1 MVFPRGNMYLS
12 TCMHK
17 KLIILFSLLILPFL
31 VKAQF
36 QAFKDSIIQI
46 SGITMTSDSLR
57 AIPAVSI
64 LVKGQGRGTISN
76 SQGVFSIVAFKG
88 DTLTFSA
95 VGFRKKDYKIPL
107 ELVGN
112 RFSVIQ
118 LMSEDTIYLSETI
131 IKPYPTRKE
140 FEKMF
145 VSMDIP
151 NDMYEIARKNN
162 DQARIRALARSIP
175 VDAGGAYNVYM
186 QKQQQ
191 SLYYAGQTP
200 PQNIFNPLAWAQFIE
215 SWKRGDFKRKD

>member
-1 MVFPRGNMYLS
+1 
-12 TCMHK
+12 MHK
-17 KLIILFSLLILPFL
+17 KLIILFSLLFLPFL
-31 VKAQF
+31 LRAQLK
-36 QAFKDSIIQI
+36 AFKDSIIQI
-46 SGITMTSDSLR
+46 SGITMTADSLR

-64 LVKGQGRGTISN
+64 LVKGQNRGTISN

-95 VGFRKKDYKIPL
+95 VGFRKKDYKIPVQL
-107 ELVGN
+107 AGN
-112 RFSVIQ
+112 SYSLIQ
-118 LMSEDTIYLSETI
+118 LLTEDTLYLAETVI
-131 IKPYPTRKE
+131 HPYPSRRE

-145 VSMDIP
+145 VNMDIP
-151 NDMYEIARKNN
+151 NDMYEVARKNN
-162 DQARIRALARSIP
+162 EQAKLRAMARYIP
-175 VDAGGAYNVYM
+175 VDGGGAYNVFM

>member
-1 MVFPRGNMYLS
+1 MR
-12 TCMHK
+12 K
-17 KLIILFSLLILPFL
+17 KFIILFSLLFLPFL
-31 VKAQF
+31 LRAQLK
-36 QAFKDSIIQI
+36 AFKDSIIQI
-46 SGITMTSDSLR
+46 SGITMTADSLR

-64 LVKGQGRGTISN
+64 LVKGQNRDTISN

-95 VGFRKKDYKIPL
+95 IGFRKKDYKIPVG
-107 ELVGN
+107 LVGN
-112 RFSVIQ
+112 SYSLIQ
-118 LMSEDTIYLSETI
+118 LMTEDTMYLAETVI
-131 IKPYPTRKE
+131 HPYPSRRE
-140 FEKMF
+140 FEKLF

-162 DQARIRALARSIP
+162 EQAKLRAMASSIP
-175 VDAGGAYNVYM
+175 IDGGGAYNVFM

>member
-1 MVFPRGNMYLS
+1 
-12 TCMHK
+12 MHK
-17 KLIILFSLLILPFL
+17 KLIILISLLFLPFL
-31 VKAQF
+31 LKAQLK
-36 QAFKDSIIQI
+36 AFKDSIIQI
-46 SGITMTSDSLR
+46 SGITMTADSLR

-64 LVKGQGRGTISN
+64 LVKGQNRGTISN

-88 DTLTFSA
+88 DTLLFSA

-107 ELVGN
+107 ELPGN
-112 RFSVIQ
+112 SYSLIQ
-118 LMSEDTIYLSETI
+118 LMAEDTMYLAETVI
-131 IKPYPTRKE
+131 HPYPNRRE

-145 VSMDIP
+145 VDMNIP
-151 NDMYEIARKNN
+151 NDMYEVARKNN
-162 DQARIRALARSIP
+162 EQAKLRAMARYIP
-175 VDAGGAYNVYM
+175 VDGGGAYNVFM

>member
-1 MVFPRGNMYLS
+1 MQ
-12 TCMHK
+12 K
-17 KLIILFSLLILPFL
+17 KLIILFALLALPFL

-95 VGFRKKDYKIPL
+95 VGFQKKNYKIPTD
-107 ELVGN
+107 LVGN

-131 IKPYPTRKE
+131 IKPYPSRRE

-162 DQARIRALARSIP
+162 DQARLRALSRSIP
-175 VDAGGAYNVYM
+175 VDAAGAYNVYM

-200 PQNIFNPLAWAQFIE
+200 PQNIFNPIAWAQFIE

>member
-1 MVFPRGNMYLS
+1 
-12 TCMHK
+12 MHK
-17 KLIILFSLLILPFL
+17 KLIILFSLALLPFL
-31 VKAQF
+31 ANAQF
-36 QAFKDSIIQI
+36 QTFKDSIIQI

-64 LVKGQGRGTISN
+64 VVKGQNRGTISN

-88 DTLTFSA
+88 DTLSFSA
-95 VGFRKKDYKIPL
+95 VGFRRKDYKIPL

-112 RFSVIQ
+112 RFSVAQ
-118 LMSEDTIYLSETI
+118 LMSEDTVYLSEMV
-131 IKPYPTRKE
+131 IKPFPNRRE

-162 DQARIRALARSIP
+162 DQARIRALARTIS

-191 SLYYAGQTP
+191 SLYYAGQRP
-200 PQNIFNPLAWAQFIE
+200 PQNIFNPLAWAQFLE